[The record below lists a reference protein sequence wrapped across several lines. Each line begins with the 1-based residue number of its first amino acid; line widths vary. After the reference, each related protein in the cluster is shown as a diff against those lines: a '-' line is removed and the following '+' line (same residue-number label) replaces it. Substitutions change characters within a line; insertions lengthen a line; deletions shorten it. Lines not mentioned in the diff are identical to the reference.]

1 MATMGRG
8 TAVYEIVGWKWAGN
22 YSLFEKC
29 ASKISPQTIVRGQER
44 RVGTDR
50 GLPAGGSADRSASP
64 RRRGRARASGPRGAP
79 GLARLAS
86 GGSLEGPGNH
96 GPSSA
101 RDRRARKAI
110 RRAPGRSHKSAGDN
124 GI

>member
-8 TAVYEIVGWKWAGN
+8 TAVYEIVGWKWAWN

-64 RRRGRARASGPRGAP
+64 RRRGRARASGARGAA
-79 GLARLAS
+79 GLARFAL
-86 GGSLEGPGNH
+86 GGSLEGPGDH
-96 GPSSA
+96 GPSGA
-101 RDRRARKAI
+101 RDHRSRKKI
-110 RRAPGRSHKSAGDN
+110 RRAPGRSHEGAGN
-124 GI
+124 HG